1 MALNIVRS
9 TGIPAIARANAVR
22 AFSSSPA
29 VSMAARAA
37 AVGKTS
43 TAAAEKKKADAAQL
57 KEKAKAHAAKE
68 KEKEK
73 AKAAAAKEKEK
84 VKAAAAK
91 QKEKEKAKAAKQKE
105 KEKGI
110 VDAEKKKLADA
121 RAKEKA
127 TSVKEKEDRSTVKA
141 LLAAAPKRPA
151 TPYLVYFTEFWS
163 TNKGTY
169 KTAEGNYKNT
179 AGGTTLTEAVKDAS
193 AKWLVMS
200 EAEQAKYREAASDA
214 AAKYARDYRRFYESL
229 TPENLKLIAKVQGK
243 EPAPPGG
250 RRAAK
255 LELRNRPGNPG
266 KPSGAYFMFLKDKRA
281 EIEAANPNW
290 TGNERML
297 KLSRAAGDMW
307 RNLPQA
313 DKDAY
318 KEKNAVAKEAYDA
331 WVKTQE

>member
-1 MALNIVRS
+1 M
-9 TGIPAIARANAVR
+9 
-22 AFSSSPA
+22 
-29 VSMAARAA
+29 
-37 AVGKTS
+37 
-43 TAAAEKKKADAAQL
+43 
-57 KEKAKAHAAKE
+57 
-68 KEKEK
+68 
-73 AKAAAAKEKEK
+73 
-84 VKAAAAK
+84 
-91 QKEKEKAKAAKQKE
+91 
-105 KEKGI
+105 
-110 VDAEKKKLADA
+110 
-121 RAKEKA
+121 
-127 TSVKEKEDRSTVKA
+127 KEKEDRSNVKA

-313 DKDAY
+313 DKDVSLSRAM
-318 KEKNAVAKEAYDA
+318 KLVVVLGPFWLSGLPFVCIGNTHGQRADTSAWAQHVLGAVGGTASTDFKHLCDR
-331 WVKTQE
+331 